1 MLRSMIATL
10 TGSTTASRLADKA
23 IESFDISGTIPIG
36 INAKGNINI
45 KTTGSGGVYIAGR
58 NKGVKI
64 DETQNPNNDIYSPL
78 NFNK

>member
-1 MLRSMIATL
+1 MTD
-10 TGSTTASRLADKA
+10 SRPVDNKA
-23 IESFDISGTIPIG
+23 NESFDISGTIPIG
-36 INAKGNINI
+36 INATGNINI
-45 KTTGSGGVYIAGR
+45 KTTGNAGVYIAGR